1 MLKTAVVSGA
11 ACTMLFT
18 ALSAAPASAT
28 DLDRVQK
35 ICGQATVTAKLEQD
49 GRDREV
55 DVEVYSQARGEKWRL
70 VVRDSNGNVLHRI
83 NRTTNR
89 DAEFDVWRY
98 VPLNANQIDVR
109 VSGPSG
115 QACSIR
121 LKAD

>member
-11 ACTMLFT
+11 ACAMLFT
-18 ALSAAPASAT
+18 LVGAPPASARV
-28 DLDRVQK
+28 LDRVQEM
-35 ICGQATVTAKLEQD
+35 CGQATVTAKLEDD

-55 DVEVYSQARGEKWRL
+55 DVEVYSSARGEKWRL
-70 VVRDSNGNVLHRI
+70 VVRDANGNVLHRI

-98 VPLNANQIDVR
+98 VPLNANQIDVK

-115 QACSIR
+115 QACTVR
-121 LKAD
+121 LSAN